1 MSLFTKQPSN
11 TDQSSENSTADQP
24 NPTRQKL
31 PLEMQA
37 TNKDRRLKSVIGPD
51 LQIEGNIVSQGIL
64 EFGGQI
70 TGDITADAV
79 VLTSTARVCG
89 RVRARQ
95 LTIEGELQGAA
106 TALNVVIKT
115 GTRVKANFAYETLE
129 VASGAQ
135 VDGEYKRISAD
146 QFKL

>member
-1 MSLFTKQPSN
+1 MF
-11 TDQSSENSTADQP
+11 NSKPASTPTTSAAAD
-24 NPTRQKL
+24 RK
-31 PLEMQA
+31 
-37 TNKDRRLKSVIGPD
+37 RSVIAED
-51 LQIEGNIVSQGIL
+51 IVIEGNIISQGIL

-70 TGDITADAV
+70 TGDVTADAV
-79 VLTSTARVCG
+79 VLTSTARVRG

-106 TALNVVIKT
+106 TALNVSIKN
-115 GTRVKANFAYETLE
+115 GARVKANFAYVTLE

-146 QFKL
+146 KFKL

>member
-1 MSLFTKQPSN
+1 MF
-11 TDQSSENSTADQP
+11 NSKPDATPTTA
-24 NPTRQKL
+24 
-31 PLEMQA
+31 A
-37 TNKDRRLKSVIGPD
+37 AADRKRSVIAED
-51 LQIEGNIVSQGIL
+51 IVIEGNIISQGIL

-70 TGDITADAV
+70 TGDVTADAV
-79 VLTSTARVCG
+79 VLTPAARVRG

-106 TALNVVIKT
+106 TALNVSIKN
-115 GTRVKANFAYETLE
+115 GAHVKANFTYETLE

-146 QFKL
+146 SFKL

>member
-1 MSLFTKQPSN
+1 MFTSKPSQTPMPTAA
-11 TDQSSENSTADQP
+11 TD
-24 NPTRQKL
+24 RK
-31 PLEMQA
+31 
-37 TNKDRRLKSVIGPD
+37 RSVIAED
-51 LQIEGNIVSQGIL
+51 ILIEGNIVSQGIL

-79 VLTSTARVCG
+79 VLTATARVRG

-95 LTIEGELQGAA
+95 LTIDGELQGAA
-106 TALNVVIKT
+106 TALNVNIKN
-115 GTRVKANFAYETLE
+115 GALVKANFAYETLE

-135 VDGEYKRISAD
+135 VVGEYKRISAD

>member
-1 MSLFTKQPSN
+1 MFNSKP
-11 TDQSSENSTADQP
+11 TDTP
-24 NPTRQKL
+24 I
-31 PLEMQA
+31 A
-37 TNKDRRLKSVIGPD
+37 TPAIDRKRSVIAED
-51 LQIEGNIVSQGIL
+51 IVIEGNIISQGIL

-70 TGDITADAV
+70 KGDITADAV
-79 VLTSTARVCG
+79 VLTSTARVRG

-106 TALNVVIKT
+106 TALNVNIKT
-115 GTRVKANFAYETLE
+115 GARVKANFAYETLE

-146 QFKL
+146 SFKL

>member
-1 MSLFTKQPSN
+1 MRMF
-11 TDQSSENSTADQP
+11 NSKPDATPTTA
-24 NPTRQKL
+24 
-31 PLEMQA
+31 A
-37 TNKDRRLKSVIGPD
+37 AADRKRSVIAED
-51 LQIEGNIVSQGIL
+51 IVIEGNIISQGIL

-70 TGDITADAV
+70 TGDVTADAV
-79 VLTSTARVCG
+79 VLTPAARVRG

-106 TALNVVIKT
+106 TALNVNIKT
-115 GTRVKANFAYETLE
+115 GARVKANFAYETLE

-146 QFKL
+146 SFKL

>member
-1 MSLFTKQPSN
+1 MAAYLPCAALRITRMFNSKP
-11 TDQSSENSTADQP
+11 TDTP
-24 NPTRQKL
+24 I
-31 PLEMQA
+31 A
-37 TNKDRRLKSVIGPD
+37 TPAIDRKRSVIAKD
-51 LQIEGNIVSQGIL
+51 ILIEGNIVSQGIL

-79 VLTSTARVCG
+79 VLTSTARVRG

-106 TALNVVIKT
+106 TALNVNIKT
-115 GTRVKANFAYETLE
+115 GARVKANFAYETLE

-146 QFKL
+146 SFKL

>member
-1 MSLFTKQPSN
+1 MF
-11 TDQSSENSTADQP
+11 NSKPAATPTTA
-24 NPTRQKL
+24 
-31 PLEMQA
+31 A
-37 TNKDRRLKSVIGPD
+37 AADRKRSVIAED
-51 LQIEGNIVSQGIL
+51 IVIEGNIISQGIL

-70 TGDITADAV
+70 TGDVTADAV
-79 VLTSTARVCG
+79 VLTPAARVRG

-106 TALNVVIKT
+106 TALNVNIKT
-115 GTRVKANFAYETLE
+115 GARVKANFAYETLE

-146 QFKL
+146 SFKL

>member
-1 MSLFTKQPSN
+1 MF
-11 TDQSSENSTADQP
+11 NSKPDATPTTA
-24 NPTRQKL
+24 
-31 PLEMQA
+31 A
-37 TNKDRRLKSVIGPD
+37 AADRKRSVIAED
-51 LQIEGNIVSQGIL
+51 IVIEGNIISQGIL

-70 TGDITADAV
+70 TGDVTADAV
-79 VLTSTARVCG
+79 VLTPAARVRG

-106 TALNVVIKT
+106 TALNVSIKT
-115 GTRVKANFAYETLE
+115 GAIVKANFAYETLE

-146 QFKL
+146 SFKL

>member
-1 MSLFTKQPSN
+1 MFHSKSADTPN
-11 TDQSSENSTADQP
+11 ATA
-24 NPTRQKL
+24 
-31 PLEMQA
+31 A
-37 TNKDRRLKSVIGPD
+37 IDRKRSVIAED
-51 LQIEGNIVSQGIL
+51 IVIEGNIHSQGIL

-79 VLTSTARVCG
+79 VLTSTARVRG

-106 TALNVVIKT
+106 SALNVNIKN
-115 GTRVKANFAYETLE
+115 GARVQANFAYETLE

-135 VDGEYKRISAD
+135 VVGEYKRISAD
-146 QFKL
+146 RFKL

>member
-1 MSLFTKQPSN
+1 MF
-11 TDQSSENSTADQP
+11 NSKPDATPTTA
-24 NPTRQKL
+24 
-31 PLEMQA
+31 A
-37 TNKDRRLKSVIGPD
+37 AADRKRSVIAED
-51 LQIEGNIVSQGIL
+51 IVIEGNIISQGIL

-70 TGDITADAV
+70 TGDVTADAV
-79 VLTSTARVCG
+79 VLTPAARVRG

-106 TALNVVIKT
+106 TALNVNIKT
-115 GTRVKANFAYETLE
+115 GARVKANFAYETLE

-146 QFKL
+146 GFKL

>member
-1 MSLFTKQPSN
+1 MFNSKPADTTN
-11 TDQSSENSTADQP
+11 ATAATD
-24 NPTRQKL
+24 
-31 PLEMQA
+31 
-37 TNKDRRLKSVIGPD
+37 LKRSVIAED
-51 LQIEGNIVSQGIL
+51 ILIEGNIVSQGIL

-95 LTIEGELQGAA
+95 LTLEGELQGAA
-106 TALNVVIKT
+106 TALNVNIKT
-115 GTRVKANFAYETLE
+115 GARAKANFAYETLE

-135 VDGEYKRISAD
+135 VDGEYKRISAEK
-146 QFKL
+146 FKL

>member
-1 MSLFTKQPSN
+1 MFTSKPSQTPMPTAA
-11 TDQSSENSTADQP
+11 TD
-24 NPTRQKL
+24 RK
-31 PLEMQA
+31 
-37 TNKDRRLKSVIGPD
+37 RSVIAED
-51 LQIEGNIVSQGIL
+51 ILIEGNIVSQGIL

-70 TGDITADAV
+70 KGDITADAV
-79 VLTSTARVCG
+79 VLTSTARVRG

-106 TALNVVIKT
+106 TALNVNIKT
-115 GTRVKANFAYETLE
+115 GALVKANFAYETLE

-146 QFKL
+146 SFKL